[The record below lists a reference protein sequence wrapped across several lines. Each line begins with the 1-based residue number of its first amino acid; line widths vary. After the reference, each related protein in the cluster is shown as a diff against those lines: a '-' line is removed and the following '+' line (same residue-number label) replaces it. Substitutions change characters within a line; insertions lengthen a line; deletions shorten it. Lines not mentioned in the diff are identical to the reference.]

1 MFYLVE
7 VILSAKAGLHKS
19 RVKIIYIYIY
29 IYIYISEF
37 RIKSSCEKDV

>member
-29 IYIYISEF
+29 ISEF

>member
-19 RVKIIYIYIY
+19 RVKIIYIYI
-29 IYIYISEF
+29 SEF